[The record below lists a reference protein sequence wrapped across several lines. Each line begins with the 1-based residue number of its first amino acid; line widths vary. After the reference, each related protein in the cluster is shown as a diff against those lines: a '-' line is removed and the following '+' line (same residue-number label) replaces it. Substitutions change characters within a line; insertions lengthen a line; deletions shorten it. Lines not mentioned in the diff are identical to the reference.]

1 MCDNHCTTEPPFS
14 LVSVSIHLVHLHLS
28 AIAVFYQWG
37 SNSDQRLVPSPA
49 VTAWAEADVQGFVV
63 IPLTGRFW
71 RWRRWRLGRYGL
83 VAAHRGLV
91 GGTATVGH
99 WGHWH
104 TDNKVTHSN
113 IKIIQMWKVEFIL
126 NAVSLFIISFT
137 EKKSHYWS
145 VYYFYL
151 TLGSDFVCFFFQHV

>member
-1 MCDNHCTTEPPFS
+1 MCDNHCTTEPQFS

-37 SNSDQRLVPSPA
+37 SNSDQRLAPSPA

-104 TDNKVTHSN
+104 TDKVTHSN

-137 EKKSHYWS
+137 EKKNPLLVS
-145 VYYFYL
+145 VLLLSYFGIRL
-151 TLGSDFVCFFFQHV
+151 CLFFFQHV